1 MKHSRILNFIWVGLL
16 SYRPDRNLNCGGGV
30 MIFVKE
36 DIPSKLL
43 TKHNFQSDAEGLF
56 VWLNFRKSKW
66 LLLGTY
72 HPPAQNDQ
80 YFFNCVDKALHN
92 YRNYGN
98 ALLAGDFDVE
108 EDEPCSICHKGNGT
122 WYQVYRANDL
132 RLRILGNYKI
142 LRKCQNWMETEP
154 STQSPFQT

>member
-1 MKHSRILNFIWVGLL
+1 MKHSRILNFIWVGLFCHIDQTETL
-16 SYRPDRNLNCGGGV
+16 MVGGV

-36 DIPSKLL
+36 DIPSKPL
-43 TKHNFQSDAEGLF
+43 TKHNFRSDAEGLF
-56 VWLNFRKSKW
+56 VWRNFRKSKW

-80 YFFNCVDKALHN
+80 HFFNCVDKALHN

-108 EDEPCSICHKGNGT
+108 EDEPCSICHNWNGT
-122 WYQVYRANDL
+122 WDQAYRANDL

-154 STQSPFQT
+154 STQSPFET